1 MIAVVGSLNMD
12 AIARVAHLPAPG
24 ETVLASGF
32 VQALGGKGANQ
43 AVAAARAGS
52 AVEFVGR
59 VGADL
64 AGEALVTSL
73 RSAGVNTKHVVRDVG
88 GSTGTALI
96 AVDSQGQNSIVVVP
110 GVNANLHVEDIDAA
124 RDVIERSSIVLLQLE
139 IPLETVQY
147 AAEMAHR
154 SGTTVLLNPSPAQ
167 ELPASL
173 LNLVDILVPNE
184 EEVAYLSGMGSPVD
198 PASAAGMLRTNGAES
213 VVVTLG
219 DRGAAVIDEN
229 GETDIYAYDVEAV
242 DTTGAGDAFVGNLA
256 AALDAGQSL
265 EEAAR
270 MASAA
275 AALSVQAAGAQAS
288 MPSREQTNAF
298 MAAMGTR

>member
-59 VGADL
+59 VGVDL

-73 RSAGVNTKHVVRDVG
+73 RSAGVNTRHVVRDVG

-124 RDVIERSSIVLLQLE
+124 REVIERSSIVLLQLE

>member
-12 AIARVAHLPAPG
+12 AIARVARLPMPG

-59 VGADL
+59 VGVDL
-64 AGEALVTSL
+64 AGQALISSL
-73 RSAGVNTKHVVRDVG
+73 QIAGVNTKHVVRDAG
-88 GSTGTALI
+88 GSTGIALI
-96 AVDSQGQNSIVVVP
+96 AVDNQGQNSIVVVS

-124 RDVIERSSIVLLQLE
+124 RDAIERSSIVLLQLE
-139 IPLETVQY
+139 VPLETVQY

-154 SGTTVLLNPSPAQ
+154 SGTTVVLNPSPAQ
-167 ELPASL
+167 ALPNSL

-184 EEVAYLSGMGSPVD
+184 EEVAYLSGMGSPVE
-198 PASAAGMLRTNGAES
+198 PASAAGMLLTNGAKA

-270 MASAA
+270 IASAA

-298 MAAMGTR
+298 MAAMGTT

>member
-59 VGADL
+59 VGVDL

-73 RSAGVNTKHVVRDVG
+73 RSAGVNTRHVVRDVG

>member
-1 MIAVVGSLNMD
+1 
-12 AIARVAHLPAPG
+12 
-24 ETVLASGF
+24 
-32 VQALGGKGANQ
+32 
-43 AVAAARAGS
+43 
-52 AVEFVGR
+52 
-59 VGADL
+59 
-64 AGEALVTSL
+64 
-73 RSAGVNTKHVVRDVG
+73 
-88 GSTGTALI
+88 
-96 AVDSQGQNSIVVVP
+96 
-110 GVNANLHVEDIDAA
+110 VEDIDAA
-124 RDVIERSSIVLLQLE
+124 REVIERSSIVLLQLE

-219 DRGAAVIDEN
+219 DRGAAMIDEN

>member
-219 DRGAAVIDEN
+219 DRGAAMIDEN

-298 MAAMGTR
+298 MTAMGTR